1 MSAAQRFRVMIVDDH
16 PIMRDGLRDALDSE
30 EEFEV
35 VGQAADGAEAVRS
48 AQSLQPDVI
57 VMDVI
62 MPNKNGVDACREIMD
77 QLPDTRV
84 LILTASTE
92 EDAIIEAVAARRAT
106 CTSTPDPRSSPM
118 PFETSQGAVCAYRTD
133 P

>member
-1 MSAAQRFRVMIVDDH
+1 
-16 PIMRDGLRDALDSE
+16 
-30 EEFEV
+30 
-35 VGQAADGAEAVRS
+35 
-48 AQSLQPDVI
+48 
-57 VMDVI
+57 

-92 EDAIIEAVAARRAT
+92 EDAIIEAVAAGAT
-106 CTSTPDPRSSPM
+106 GYLHKHSDPRSSPM
-118 PFETSQGAVCAYRTD
+118 PFETSQGAACAYRTD